1 MADRNA
7 GKQAAHCLAVTLKDI
22 EEGYLKEKSK
32 VIEGVRVY
40 EEEMNAQMSERIL
53 NLVDDA
59 KKKKRKRKNKKEK
72 Q

>member
-1 MADRNA
+1 
-7 GKQAAHCLAVTLKDI
+7 
-22 EEGYLKEKSK
+22 
-32 VIEGVRVY
+32 VIESVRVY